1 MTEPG
6 PKETLIEVAINRLSA
21 DIVSGALPPDH
32 KLQIAEL
39 KARYQI
45 GASPLREAL
54 AKLSSLGFV
63 VFDSR
68 RGFRVAAIS
77 REDLVDITRV
87 RKVIEVEAL
96 RSSIA
101 AGDDEWDVG
110 VVAATARLQLI
121 GARSKEGT
129 PPSLEEVE
137 RAHRQFHLALL
148 SGCHSPRLSSLQQV
162 FYDQAQRYRHV
173 MISHWHDLDDFVA
186 VHAKLAETI
195 LSRDCEKA
203 CAALADH
210 IELTLSSVYPAEG
223 VKATPGSAAKRKRS
237 ETAAATT

>member
-1 MTEPG
+1 MSESG
-6 PKETLIEVAINRLSA
+6 PKETLIEVAIDRLSA
-21 DIVSGALPPDH
+21 DIVSGELPPDH

-39 KARYQI
+39 KTRYQI

-87 RKVIEVEAL
+87 RKIIEIEAL

-101 AGDDEWDVG
+101 AGDDEWEVG
-110 VVAATARLQLI
+110 VVAAIARLRLI
-121 GARSKEGT
+121 GARSREGT

-148 SGCHSPRLSSLQQV
+148 GGCHSPRLTSFQQML
-162 FYDQAQRYRHV
+162 YDQAQRYRKV
-173 MISHWHDLDDFVA
+173 MLSHWDDLDDFVA
-186 VHAKLAETI
+186 KHVQLAETI
-195 LSRDCEKA
+195 LGRDCEEA
-203 CAALADH
+203 CTALAQH
-210 IELTLSSVYPAEG
+210 IELTLSHVYPDANG
-223 VKATPGSAAKRKRS
+223 KR
-237 ETAAATT
+237 